1 MKKKLLFADHD
12 HEYMKELS
20 YYFMEQVPQ
29 FELVLFTKEE
39 TLLQYLQGEEPR
51 DVLVLDEQFVNDEIK
66 SRSSGVT
73 RVVLMTNQIPL
84 EGFSGVKK
92 YQKLSDLVSQVL
104 MHYAEEHQL

>member
-1 MKKKLLFADHD
+1 MKKKLLLADHD

-39 TLLQYLQGEEPR
+39 TLLQYLQREEPR

-92 YQKLSDLVSQVL
+92 Y
-104 MHYAEEHQL
+104 